1 MRRATMSVEAQL
13 TSCVSH
19 LMPPVH
25 AIPWARE
32 RSRLDGDWLIS
43 RRDQQDQGHVAG
55 TPAAWHVSG
64 HVWRWR
70 NERAGRAARF
80 LHVPGRIRG
89 TELVPRQERGETR
102 DPNGAQELCARSLET
117 GGTGRVATA
126 AIAPCDATPGVPSD
140 WDGAGPP
147 SARRTALRMGQ
158 RRVHRGPRLSGGGR
172 APRGG
177 DARAGARMRQ
187 RPDDPAAR
195 RTRRT
200 SRRRGVVAGTRRG
213 LASARL
219 GGAARAYRRPGVPVA
234 VPSDR
239 LR

>member
-55 TPAAWHVSG
+55 
-64 HVWRWR
+64 
-70 NERAGRAARF
+70 
-80 LHVPGRIRG
+80 RIRG

-126 AIAPCDATPGVPSD
+126 AIAPC
-140 WDGAGPP
+140 
-147 SARRTALRMGQ
+147 
-158 RRVHRGPRLSGGGR
+158 
-172 APRGG
+172 
-177 DARAGARMRQ
+177 
-187 RPDDPAAR
+187 
-195 RTRRT
+195 
-200 SRRRGVVAGTRRG
+200 
-213 LASARL
+213 
-219 GGAARAYRRPGVPVA
+219 
-234 VPSDR
+234 
-239 LR
+239 

>member
-55 TPAAWHVSG
+55 TPAARHLSSD
-64 HVWRWR
+64 VWRRR
-70 NERAGRAARF
+70 NERAGRAARSR
-80 LHVPGRIRG
+80 HVPGRIRG
-89 TELVPRQERGETR
+89 TELVPRQEPGETR

-126 AIAPCDATPGVPSD
+126 AIAPCDATLGVPAD
-140 WDGAGPP
+140 WDGAGTP
-147 SARRTALRMGQ
+147 SACRSALSIGQ
-158 RRVHRGPRLSGGGR
+158 RRINLGHRLST
-172 APRGG
+172 
-177 DARAGARMRQ
+177 Q
-187 RPDDPAAR
+187 R
-195 RTRRT
+195 
-200 SRRRGVVAGTRRG
+200 
-213 LASARL
+213 RL
-219 GGAARAYRRPGVPVA
+219 MY
-234 VPSDR
+234 
-239 LR
+239 